1 MNNLNNLII
10 SGGALVGGARAAGK
24 NMAALSLSWC
34 HTFAFGGILV
44 VVCAPLLV
52 TVGAADTNSLET
64 AVRDAATEYLA
75 QYGDILSGNPCDI
88 SQLISQPCGFAQQG
102 QNFDYRVGS
111 VPPTGDPVSI

>member
-1 MNNLNNLII
+1 
-10 SGGALVGGARAAGK
+10 
-24 NMAALSLSWC
+24 MAALSLSWC

-64 AVRDAATEYLA
+64 AVRDAATEYGKPLR
-75 QYGDILSGNPCDI
+75 YLPGPHSLGKPLRYLPGPHSLGKPYI
-88 SQLISQPCGFAQQG
+88 SQLISQPCGFELHSRG
-102 QNFDYRVGS
+102 KTLTTGS

>member
-1 MNNLNNLII
+1 
-10 SGGALVGGARAAGK
+10 
-24 NMAALSLSWC
+24 MAALSLSWC

-75 QYGDILSGNPCDI
+75 HYGDILSGNPCDI
-88 SQLISQPCGFAQQG
+88 SQLISQPCGFAHQG

-111 VPPTGDPVSI
+111 VPPTRDPVSI